1 MGILMSIHNKEEIEA
16 VLDMAAA
23 YKEIIEAKDKLIEQ
37 LREYCRKANIEEHN
51 LRVEL
56 TRMQMVME
64 LTGWDKGRPW

>member
-1 MGILMSIHNKEEIEA
+1 MSIHNKEEIEA

-37 LREYCRKANIEEHN
+37 LREDKAQLLHQRARN
-51 LRVEL
+51 LDEL
-56 TRMQMVME
+56 AQLRMVME

>member
-1 MGILMSIHNKEEIEA
+1 MSIHNKEETEA
-16 VLDMAAA
+16 VMDMAAA